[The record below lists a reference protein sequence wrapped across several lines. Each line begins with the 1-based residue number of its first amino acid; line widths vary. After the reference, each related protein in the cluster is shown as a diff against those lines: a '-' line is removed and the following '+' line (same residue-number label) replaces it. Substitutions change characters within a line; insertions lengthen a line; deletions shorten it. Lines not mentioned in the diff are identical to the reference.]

1 MADDGDHDEPVA
13 VVTPV
18 KAISLETHLVLKL
31 SHVWAIVAALGV
43 AAVSVIGTGIA
54 LNAKIAEVQKDVA
67 TLRTWI
73 KKPGEYPASKSLTDG
88 QQGQVSGPAPKA
100 PPPPTGQT
108 LSPPE
113 AAPPLA
119 PPPQSFPLKTI
130 PSDVK
135 PYAPPVCVEKTRHR
149 VIACHDARECYPR
162 GAFTPEH
169 FAKVMAEAG
178 VDSPSA
184 QICAAKD

>member
-1 MADDGDHDEPVA
+1 M
-13 VVTPV
+13 VTPV

-88 QQGQVSGPAPKA
+88 QQGQVSDPAPKA
-100 PPPPTGQT
+100 PRPSDQTPPPPGAPVVPEMAP
-108 LSPPE
+108 SP
-113 AAPPLA
+113 A

-135 PYAPPVCVEKTRHR
+135 PYAPPVCVEKTTHR
-149 VIACHDARECYPR
+149 TIACHDARECYPR

-184 QICAAKD
+184 QICVSKE